1 MLPYGVYSALSSDE
15 ALWAQVAAGGC
26 VFFNGACAGSRI
38 ESKMPSRKRCQVCRL
53 HRPGVPRTCWRCQ
66 RKFGIGC
73 ATHCSFNDTLCRPC
87 AVYLVSEV
95 LIEKVHGKPDLVPLI
110 VQFL

>member
-26 VFFNGACAGSRI
+26 VFFNGVD
-38 ESKMPSRKRCQVCRL
+38 SKMPSRKRCQVCRL
-53 HRPGVPRTCWRCQ
+53 HRLGVLRTCWRCQ
-66 RKFGIGC
+66 RKFGISC

-87 AVYLVSEV
+87 AVDLVSEV
-95 LIEKVHGKPDLVPLI
+95 LIEKVHGNSHLVPLI